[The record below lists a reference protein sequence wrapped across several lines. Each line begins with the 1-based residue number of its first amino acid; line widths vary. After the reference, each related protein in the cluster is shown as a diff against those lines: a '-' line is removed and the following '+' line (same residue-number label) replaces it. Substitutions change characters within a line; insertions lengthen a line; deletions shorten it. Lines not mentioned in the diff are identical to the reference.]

1 MLKKTLISF
10 FIFISLALVS
20 LSIIFVYSE
29 QSRNFIISKLNITQF
44 IKKKLEN
51 YLSNKIN
58 NDDIA
63 IQIENIEF
71 LKPKLPNII
80 HLRLNNI
87 DINSITN
94 NSNSEIGFVE
104 IGFNYKSLIKNIF
117 SDDGIYFDN
126 LNFKNLTL
134 NAQFQKD
141 KITLGPLIKI
151 FSVANQN
158 DVNKNK
164 SIANILEKEITVG
177 NIQLKI
183 SDNRNPIKELIYVV
197 NCQNVFISRYVDK
210 ERKLNMQ
217 CQEKNKLEFSL
228 NAIFKKDSN
237 FFTGKI
243 NNFNPKKIL
252 DKEIINS
259 LNFFNQKISINLNGN
274 YSFLT
279 DKNFKLSN
287 VNYSSKNSN
296 LIINKKFNAKLLS
309 NNFDGNF
316 YWNSKDN
323 ILKFNEILINNKLL
337 SSGEIDLKEKVGFVN
352 VSAQKLSIKNVK
364 THLKNHQN
372 FYNQFINLDFYDSYN
387 EKFRAGSLNDINLN
401 LEYDF
406 KQKFNLK
413 KLSAE
418 LKFSNSRFADSNKIF
433 KNIFATVSGSSSF
446 NLKFKGNK
454 IDVNESKITSD
465 IVVSNGRVSLNSNL
479 IINKKFNAK
488 LLSNNFDGN
497 FSWNSKDNIL
507 KFNEIFINNKLFSSG
522 EIDLKEK
529 VGFVNVSAQKLSIK
543 NVKTHLK
550 NHQNFYNQFINLD
563 FYDSYNEKFRA
574 GSLNDINLNIEYDF
588 KQKFNLKKLSA
599 ELKFSNSRF
608 ADSNKIFKNI
618 FATVSGSSSFNL
630 KFKNNKIDVNE
641 SKISSDIVVSN
652 GRASFNSNL
661 IINEKFNEKL
671 LSNNFD
677 GNFSWNSKDNILKF
691 DEIFINNKLLSSGE
705 IDLKE
710 KLGFVNVSAQK
721 LSIKNVK
728 THLKNHQNFYNQF
741 INLDFYES
749 YNEKFRAGSL
759 NDINLNIEY
768 DFKQKFNLKKLSAE
782 LKFSNSR
789 FADSNKI
796 FKNIFATVSGSS
808 SFNLK
813 FKGNKINVNESKI
826 SSDIVVSNG
835 RVSLNSNLILNEK
848 FNGKLLSNN
857 FYGNFSWNSEDNILK
872 FDEIF
877 INNKLLSSGEI
888 DLKEKVGFVNVSA
901 QKLSIKNVKTHLK
914 NHQNFYNQFINL
926 DFYESYNEK
935 FRAGSLNDI
944 NLNLEYDF
952 KQKFNLKK
960 LSAELK
966 FSNSRFADS
975 NKIFKNIFATV
986 SGSSSFNLKF
996 KGNKIDVNESK
1007 ISSDIVLSNGGVLFK
1022 EYASQFEFE
1031 SGLIKANFDK
1041 GINNISEIKLHN
1053 KNNISYFFNDIS
1065 FKNQNYKISK
1075 AALFKNKNIKYIF
1088 ENTEI
1093 DKFNKIRAKVK
1104 IKNNDEISNYLK
1116 DKLNIEL
1123 VGNATS
1129 NVTVEG
1135 DLNTFDFTL
1144 NLKSN
1149 LKNSFFNISSFG
1161 LEKQIGTSSTIQTE
1175 IIYKNSELKFLRNI
1189 DLEIERNKF
1198 KIGRVDFNNDPQ
1210 RIILSKINTPN
1221 FDLNKILLTKNNQKV
1236 SLLIDGT
1243 KLNLSTFK
1251 NNYVKQ

>member
-29 QSRNFIISKLNITQF
+29 QSRNFIISKLNITHF
-44 IKKKLEN
+44 INKKLEN

-94 NSNSEIGFVE
+94 NSKSEIGFVE

-151 FSVANQN
+151 FSVVNQN
-158 DVNKNK
+158 GVNKNK
-164 SIANILEKEITVG
+164 SIANILEKEITIG

-197 NCQNVFISRYVDK
+197 NCQNVFISRYIDK

-237 FFTGKI
+237 FFIGKI
-243 NNFNPKKIL
+243 NNFNPEKIL

-274 YSFLT
+274 YSFFT

-296 LIINKKFNAKLLS
+296 LI
-309 NNFDGNF
+309 
-316 YWNSKDN
+316 
-323 ILKFNEILINNKLL
+323 
-337 SSGEIDLKEKVGFVN
+337 
-352 VSAQKLSIKNVK
+352 
-364 THLKNHQN
+364 
-372 FYNQFINLDFYDSYN
+372 
-387 EKFRAGSLNDINLN
+387 
-401 LEYDF
+401 
-406 KQKFNLK
+406 
-413 KLSAE
+413 
-418 LKFSNSRFADSNKIF
+418 
-433 KNIFATVSGSSSF
+433 
-446 NLKFKGNK
+446 
-454 IDVNESKITSD
+454 
-465 IVVSNGRVSLNSNL
+465 
-479 IINKKFNAK
+479 
-488 LLSNNFDGN
+488 
-497 FSWNSKDNIL
+497 
-507 KFNEIFINNKLFSSG
+507 
-522 EIDLKEK
+522 
-529 VGFVNVSAQKLSIK
+529 
-543 NVKTHLK
+543 
-550 NHQNFYNQFINLD
+550 
-563 FYDSYNEKFRA
+563 
-574 GSLNDINLNIEYDF
+574 
-588 KQKFNLKKLSA
+588 
-599 ELKFSNSRF
+599 
-608 ADSNKIFKNI
+608 
-618 FATVSGSSSFNL
+618 
-630 KFKNNKIDVNE
+630 
-641 SKISSDIVVSN
+641 
-652 GRASFNSNL
+652 
-661 IINEKFNEKL
+661 
-671 LSNNFD
+671 
-677 GNFSWNSKDNILKF
+677 
-691 DEIFINNKLLSSGE
+691 
-705 IDLKE
+705 
-710 KLGFVNVSAQK
+710 
-721 LSIKNVK
+721 
-728 THLKNHQNFYNQF
+728 
-741 INLDFYES
+741 
-749 YNEKFRAGSL
+749 
-759 NDINLNIEY
+759 
-768 DFKQKFNLKKLSAE
+768 
-782 LKFSNSR
+782 
-789 FADSNKI
+789 
-796 FKNIFATVSGSS
+796 
-808 SFNLK
+808 
-813 FKGNKINVNESKI
+813 
-826 SSDIVVSNG
+826 
-835 RVSLNSNLILNEK
+835 LNEK

-857 FYGNFSWNSEDNILK
+857 FDGNFSWNSEDNILK

-1007 ISSDIVLSNGGVLFK
+1007 ISSDIVVSNGGVLFK

-1053 KNNISYFFNDIS
+1053 KNNISYFLNDIS

-1075 AALFKNKNIKYIF
+1075 AALFKNKNIKYMF

-1104 IKNNDEISNYLK
+1104 IKNNEEISNYLK

-1149 LKNSFFNISSFG
+1149 LKNSFFNISSFS
-1161 LEKQIGTSSTIQTE
+1161 LEKQIGTSSSIQTE

-1198 KIGRVDFNNDPQ
+1198 KIGRVDFNNNPQ

-1251 NNYVKQ
+1251 NNLRKTILNDKIEFDITADQILLDSKISMSGNLKGEIKNNIINSVVFGKMNLGESSLLDSGEFKIYLDNKISKLSGIGLVGGAQTKIEIVQEKNKLPQIYFDTIDGGKLLNSLGFTKNIKSGKMKMQINFLNDSYSHYNGTVESEKFSLINAPGIINSLSVLSFAGVQSIITGEGILFEKGRAIINVKDNLFNFDKVFLTNQSLAIKAKGTINENTKTFDITGTVAPIRLVSRVLSLVPAVGELLTGLKKDGLIAGQFKMSGLIDKPKTKLNPMSFAPGILRDIFANDWLNDNKLLLQNK

>member
-29 QSRNFIISKLNITQF
+29 QSRNFIISKLNITHF
-44 IKKKLEN
+44 INKKLEN

-94 NSNSEIGFVE
+94 NSKSEIGFVE

-141 KITLGPLIKI
+141 KIKLGPLIKI

-197 NCQNVFISRYVDK
+197 NCQNVFISRYIDK

-237 FFTGKI
+237 FFIGKI
-243 NNFNPKKIL
+243 NNFNPEKIL

-259 LNFFNQKISINLNGN
+259 LNSFNQKISINLNGN

-296 LIINKKFNAKLLS
+296 LIL
-309 NNFDGNF
+309 
-316 YWNSKDN
+316 
-323 ILKFNEILINNKLL
+323 
-337 SSGEIDLKEKVGFVN
+337 
-352 VSAQKLSIKNVK
+352 
-364 THLKNHQN
+364 
-372 FYNQFINLDFYDSYN
+372 N
-387 EKFRAGSLNDINLN
+387 EKLN
-401 LEYDF
+401 
-406 KQKFNLK
+406 
-413 KLSAE
+413 
-418 LKFSNSRFADSNKIF
+418 
-433 KNIFATVSGSSSF
+433 G
-446 NLKFKGNK
+446 
-454 IDVNESKITSD
+454 
-465 IVVSNGRVSLNSNL
+465 
-479 IINKKFNAK
+479 K

-497 FSWNSKDNIL
+497 FSWNSK
-507 KFNEIFINNKLFSSG
+507 
-522 EIDLKEK
+522 
-529 VGFVNVSAQKLSIK
+529 
-543 NVKTHLK
+543 
-550 NHQNFYNQFINLD
+550 
-563 FYDSYNEKFRA
+563 
-574 GSLNDINLNIEYDF
+574 
-588 KQKFNLKKLSA
+588 
-599 ELKFSNSRF
+599 
-608 ADSNKIFKNI
+608 
-618 FATVSGSSSFNL
+618 
-630 KFKNNKIDVNE
+630 
-641 SKISSDIVVSN
+641 
-652 GRASFNSNL
+652 
-661 IINEKFNEKL
+661 
-671 LSNNFD
+671 
-677 GNFSWNSKDNILKF
+677 
-691 DEIFINNKLLSSGE
+691 
-705 IDLKE
+705 
-710 KLGFVNVSAQK
+710 
-721 LSIKNVK
+721 
-728 THLKNHQNFYNQF
+728 
-741 INLDFYES
+741 
-749 YNEKFRAGSL
+749 
-759 NDINLNIEY
+759 
-768 DFKQKFNLKKLSAE
+768 
-782 LKFSNSR
+782 
-789 FADSNKI
+789 
-796 FKNIFATVSGSS
+796 
-808 SFNLK
+808 
-813 FKGNKINVNESKI
+813 
-826 SSDIVVSNG
+826 
-835 RVSLNSNLILNEK
+835 
-848 FNGKLLSNN
+848 
-857 FYGNFSWNSEDNILK
+857 DNILK

-996 KGNKIDVNESK
+996 KGNKIDANESK
-1007 ISSDIVLSNGGVLFK
+1007 ISSDIVVSNGGVLFK

-1053 KNNISYFFNDIS
+1053 KNNISYFLNDIS

-1088 ENTEI
+1088 EDTEI

-1104 IKNNDEISNYLK
+1104 IKNNEEISNYLK

-1149 LKNSFFNISSFG
+1149 LKNSFFNISSFS
-1161 LEKQIGTSSTIQTE
+1161 LEKQIGTSSSIQTE

-1198 KIGRVDFNNDPQ
+1198 KIGRVDFNNNPQ

-1243 KLNLSTFK
+1243 KLNLSTYK
-1251 NNYVKQ
+1251 NNLRKTILNDKIEFDITADQILLDSKISMSGNLKGEIKNNIINSVVFGKMNLGESSLLDSGEFKIYLDNKISKLSGIGLVGGAQTKIEIVQEKNKLPQIYFDTIDGGKLLNSLGFTKNIKSGKMKMQINFLNDSYSHYNGTVESEKFSLINAPGIINSLSVLSFAGVQSIITGEGILFEKGRAIINVKDNLFNFDKVFLTNQSLAIKAKGTINENTKTFDITGTVAPIRLVSRVLSLVPAVGELLTGLKKDGLIAGQFKMSGLIDKPKTKLNPMSFAPGILRDIFANDWLNDNKLLLQNK